1 MLYDCCSNFWHFF
14 ICPNHKPLLGMTPCF
29 WDYISHFPK
38 FKKIQVILSLVEDKI
53 WRWEGWIEY
62 GRRCFI
68 WLSQNQR
75 PITYPIHIH
84 TPQFLSP
91 YSAESSTHI
100 IFVQGGCVLISIAPQ
115 SSSHLSARDMEPMA
129 VTYEAAAPTP
139 LPLSKRDEKYL
150 FWQKNIC
157 ICKKKYLRWQ
167 RNKHFYYNEKIVHTP
182 PPRPPV
188 PPRTQLSSS
197 LIPN

>member
-1 MLYDCCSNFWHFF
+1 MTLGGVNSIWQKMFHMAVTKSASNH
-14 ICPNHKPLLGMTPCF
+14 
-29 WDYISHFPK
+29 
-38 FKKIQVILSLVEDKI
+38 LS
-53 WRWEGWIEY
+53 
-62 GRRCFI
+62 
-68 WLSQNQR
+68 N
-75 PITYPIHIH
+75 TYSYSSVP
-84 TPQFLSP
+84 FSP

-157 ICKKKYLRWQ
+157 IFKKKYLR
-167 RNKHFYYNEKIVHTP
+167 
-182 PPRPPV
+182 
-188 PPRTQLSSS
+188 
-197 LIPN
+197 